1 MSGTFAGAFKVS
13 NGTLIFLAYNWRVGM
28 FDSNV
33 LARSESEAF
42 SNAALMLKN
51 VV

>member
-1 MSGTFAGAFKVS
+1 MEP

-42 SNAALMLKN
+42 SNAALMPKS